1 MSFISYLYTCAVAFY
16 LLGELL
22 RGFESVHLQR
32 NLGLIRDT
40 WRHHILDQIIVRFQ
54 TSTGL
59 EQTRLIPVD
68 EQAINLELRDIA
80 EIDLLPL
87 IWCKKLEKITLRHN
101 LLSQIDLTPLS
112 KCPSLEV
119 VYLGHNKISQIDLEP
134 LSDCSHLREVDMA
147 HNLLSSVDISPLFHC
162 SELKDLMIDKD
173 VTLTADLLLRSIG
186 SWPDV
191 LVDRFHRIL
200 WKSTGI

>member
-1 MSFISYLYTCAVAFY
+1 M
-16 LLGELL
+16 
-22 RGFESVHLQR
+22 
-32 NLGLIRDT
+32 
-40 WRHHILDQIIVRFQ
+40 DQVIIRFQ

-59 EQTRLIPVD
+59 EQTRLISVD
-68 EQAINLELRDIA
+68 EQAINLEIQDIA

-87 IWCKKLEKITLRHN
+87 IWCKRLEKITLRNN
-101 LLSQIDLTPLS
+101 LLSDIDLTPLS

-119 VYLGHNKISQIDLEP
+119 VYLGHNRLSHIDLEP
-134 LSDCSHLREVDMA
+134 LSGCSHLREVDVA
-147 HNLLSSVDISPLFHC
+147 HNPLSSVDISPLFHC

-191 LVDRFHRIL
+191 LVDRFHKIL
-200 WKSTGI
+200 WKSSGI